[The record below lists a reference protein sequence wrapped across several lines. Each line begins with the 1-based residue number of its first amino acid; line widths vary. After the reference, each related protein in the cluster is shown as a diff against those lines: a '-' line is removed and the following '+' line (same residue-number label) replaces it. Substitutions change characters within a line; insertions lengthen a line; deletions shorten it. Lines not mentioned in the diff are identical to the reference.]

1 MLHKNHKRSCKKIPR
16 LGRTTKIQ
24 ITNKRRYNFPVD
36 GAPRLSRSTLV
47 LTESKFDR
55 IFNHVW
61 YEVWAMPPWAPYSFE
76 EKEYFRNVLWAAV
89 EELL

>member
-1 MLHKNHKRSCKKIPR
+1 M
-16 LGRTTKIQ
+16 
-24 ITNKRRYNFPVD
+24 
-36 GAPRLSRSTLV
+36 